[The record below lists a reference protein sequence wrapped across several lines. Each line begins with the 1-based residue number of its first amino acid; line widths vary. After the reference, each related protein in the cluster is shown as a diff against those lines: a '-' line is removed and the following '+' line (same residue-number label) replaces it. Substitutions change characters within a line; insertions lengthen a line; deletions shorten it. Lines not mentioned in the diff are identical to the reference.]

1 MDRLKIICL
10 IKRIKNFFDKRKTN
24 KQKIYIPKKKMGC
37 FKIGCI
43 SVISF
48 LSICYIILFKFN
60 VANLLLLDYLAN
72 SEDIVI
78 KTGPNMHYARYNH
91 SQATLDDG
99 NVLVIGGVGDKVQH
113 QPELYIAKKNKFIKL
128 KKTEC
133 AYHSPEIFK
142 DTKGRVIISEDICK
156 NVVAFNSETRTFENI
171 TDNIVKDTKLDKNSK
186 FSNKET
192 TYVNINFVKKNDKNY
207 EILKNILKSDYNLK
221 LEETRTVTLAV
232 KGSNPP
238 YYITLCDKGSG
249 IVLQDNCKVVNNWTF
264 LKTRNNRLSSSTT
277 ISKFKYS
284 ILNSA
289 MSKIDEDK
297 YLITGGSASEQMG
310 VDIPH
315 KHTQIL
321 SRSERNK
328 NGK

>member
-24 KQKIYIPKKKMGC
+24 KLEIDKPKKKIGC
-37 FKIGCI
+37 FKLGCI

-48 LSICYIILFKFN
+48 LAICYIILFKFN
-60 VANLLLLDYLAN
+60 VASILLLDYLAN
-72 SEDIVI
+72 CDDIVI

-99 NVLVIGGVGDKVQH
+99 NVLVIGGVGEKVQH
-113 QPELYIAKKNKFIKL
+113 QPELYIAKKNKFVKL

-142 DTKGRVIISEDICK
+142 DTKGRVIISEDTCK
-156 NVVAFNSETRTFENI
+156 NNVAFNSETRTFENI
-171 TDNIVKDTKLDKNSK
+171 TEIVKKDTELDKNSK

-192 TYVNINFVKKNDKNY
+192 TYVNINFVKKNNKNY
-207 EILKNILKSDYNLK
+207 EILKRTLESDYNLK
-221 LEETRTVTLAV
+221 PEETRTVTLAV
-232 KGSNPP
+232 NGSNPP
-238 YYITLCDKGSG
+238 HYITLCDKGSG
-249 IVLQDNCKVVNNWTF
+249 FALQDNCKVINNWSF
-264 LKTRNNRLSSSTT
+264 SKTRNNSLSLNIT
-277 ISKFKYS
+277 IPKFKYS

-289 MSKIDEDK
+289 MSKIGEDK
-297 YLITGGSASEQMG
+297 YLITGGSTSEQIG

-321 SRSERNK
+321 SRSER
-328 NGK
+328 